1 MSKMVN
7 VLTGMFVGA
16 AVLAAGC
23 HGSSSSAGEAASLGT
38 GAGSTPTS
46 NAAATPPKSGSTET
60 KIDKLGLKADLP
72 EMSQVS
78 DGISTG
84 SVMVVG
90 TAPVNI
96 AAAKPDDPK
105 TIDAAKKDAAIFK
118 ATDFK
123 DAKLTDG
130 WSLTYENTGS
140 MGTNYWLVVRRDIGG
155 KTYRCD
161 TSVMSDDQRAAALKI
176 CLSLRQ

>member
-1 MSKMVN
+1 MVKMMTSLST
-7 VLTGMFVGA
+7 VLFAT
-16 AVLAAGC
+16 AVLATGC
-23 HGSSSSAGEAASLGT
+23 HAPSSAGEAASLG
-38 GAGSTPTS
+38 SS
-46 NAAATPPKSGSTET
+46 AAATPGAPTAPAQAKAAET

-72 EMSQVS
+72 EMSTVG

-84 SVMVVG
+84 SVMVIG

-96 AAAKPDDPK
+96 AVAKADDPK
-105 TIDAAKKDAAIFK
+105 TVAAAKKDASMFK
-118 ATDFK
+118 PTNFK
-123 DAKLTDG
+123 DTTLADG
-130 WSLTYENTGS
+130 WTLTYENTGS

-161 TSVMSDDQRAAALKI
+161 TSVMTDDQRAAALKI

>member
-1 MSKMVN
+1 MMKMVN
-7 VLTGMFVGA
+7 VLTGVFVTT
-16 AVLAAGC
+16 AVLAVGC
-23 HGSSSSAGEAASLGT
+23 HGASSAGEAASIST
-38 GAGSTPTS
+38 TAAATPT
-46 NAAATPPKSGSTET
+46 AATPPKSGSSQET

-72 EMSQVS
+72 EMSQVG
-78 DGISTG
+78 DGIAAG
-84 SVMVVG
+84 SVMVMG

-96 AAAKPDDPK
+96 AVAKPDDPK
-105 TIDAAKKDAAIFK
+105 TVDAAKKEASMFK
-118 ATDFK
+118 PTDFK
-123 DAKLTDG
+123 DSKLNDG

-161 TSVMSDDQRAAALKI
+161 TSVSSDDQRAAALKI